1 MNNNIYQ
8 TPIQKRSKAA
18 DFRRTAR
25 NALRNRWL
33 LAIGIFLLASIL
45 GAFSGEISTGF
56 NAKSETKVT
65 VDETVIEQFKE
76 WVLQGEYLELVDY
89 VSNLLWGKL
98 FFAVLALA
106 LVSAVFSILFNLFV
120 GGPTAVGYARFNLDL
135 IDAKPDM
142 NGGTALFSGFRTC
155 YLKAVGVR
163 LLLNL
168 IQFAILLITLFPT
181 ALISLWILRAGALE
195 SDALILRYLIAFLVF
210 SVCSTVTIV
219 LSIIVSYQYR
229 LCTYILAEYPT
240 LGVIDVLKNSR
251 TLMKGNKWRLFCLE
265 FSFLGWILL
274 AMCCTCGL
282 GSIVL
287 SPYMYAA
294 EAAFYDEIS
303 GRATAREV
311 EFPSLDFEDYFQ
323 N

>member
-8 TPIQKRSKAA
+8 TPIQKRSRAA
-18 DFRRTAR
+18 DFRQTAR
-25 NALRNRWL
+25 NALKNRWL
-33 LAIGIFLLASIL
+33 LAIGIFILASIL
-45 GAFSGEISTGF
+45 GAFSGGF
-56 NAKSETKVT
+56 GGDASVNVENQNI
-65 VDETVIEQFKE
+65 DEAMIEQLQA
-76 WVLQGEYLELVDY
+76 WVLAGEYLEAFDFI
-89 VSNLLWGKL
+89 SNLLWGKL
-98 FFAVLALA
+98 FLAVVVLALA
-106 LVSAVFSILFNLFV
+106 SVAFSVLFKLFV

-155 YLKAVGVR
+155 YLKSVGVR
-163 LLLNL
+163 LLVSL
-168 IQFAILLITLFPT
+168 IQFAVSLITVIPAILLCLWIVLAGPLTGDV
-181 ALISLWILRAGALE
+181 WILRV
-195 SDALILRYLIAFLVF
+195 LITVLVLF
-210 SVCSTVTIV
+210 ACAIGTIILSV
-219 LSIIVSYQYR
+219 IVSYQYR

-265 FSFLGWILL
+265 FSFFGWILL
-274 AMCCTCGL
+274 TACCTCGL

>member
-8 TPIQKRSKAA
+8 TPIQKRSRAA
-18 DFRRTAR
+18 DFRRMAR
-25 NALRNRWL
+25 NALKNRWL
-33 LAIGIFLLASIL
+33 LAVGIFLLASIL
-45 GAFSGEISTGF
+45 GAFSGGF
-56 NAKSETKVT
+56 GGDASVNVENQN
-65 VDETVIEQFKE
+65 VDASMLEQFKA
-76 WVLQGEYLELVDY
+76 WALAGEYMELFDQI
-89 VSNLLWGKL
+89 SMLLWGKL
-98 FFAVLALA
+98 LFVVLIT
-106 LVSAVFSILFNLFV
+106 VVISIVFSILFNLFV

-135 IDAKPDM
+135 ID
-142 NGGTALFSGFRTC
+142 GTPNLGAAPLFSGFRTC
-155 YLKAVGVR
+155 YLKSVGVR
-163 LLLNL
+163 VLLTL
-168 IQFAILLITLFPT
+168 IQFAVSLITVIPAILLCLWIVLAGPLTGDM
-181 ALISLWILRAGALE
+181 WILRVLITV
-195 SDALILRYLIAFLVF
+195 LILFACAIG
-210 SVCSTVTIV
+210 TIV
-219 LSIIVSYQYR
+219 LSVIVSYQYR

-240 LGVIDVLKNSR
+240 LGVIDVLRNSR
-251 TLMKGNKWRLFCLE
+251 TLMRGNKWRLFCLE

-274 AMCCTCGL
+274 AVCCSCGL